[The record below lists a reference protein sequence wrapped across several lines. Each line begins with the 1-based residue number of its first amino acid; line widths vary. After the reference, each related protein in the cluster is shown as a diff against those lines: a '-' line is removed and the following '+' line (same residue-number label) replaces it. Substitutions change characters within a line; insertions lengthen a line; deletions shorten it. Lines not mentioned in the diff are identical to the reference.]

1 MSLRTSCV
9 LFLPVLVLVAG
20 QAGAADYVW
29 PVVRVIDGDTV
40 AVDASADMPPELAD
54 VKVRLKGV
62 DTPEKGG
69 RAKCD
74 HERDAGQA
82 ATAFTTKAVAE
93 ASSIVVRD
101 PEWGKWGGRV
111 VADLVLDNRS
121 LSDSLIAAG
130 HGRAYDGGRR
140 GSWCE

>member
-1 MSLRTSCV
+1 MRLRALSA
-9 LFLPVLVLVAG
+9 LFLPTLALVAG

-74 HERDAGQA
+74 HERDAGRA
-82 ATAFTTKAVAE
+82 ATAFTTRAVAE
-93 ASSIVVRD
+93 ASMIVVRD

-111 VADLVLDNRS
+111 VADLVLDDRS

-140 GSWCE
+140 GSWCQ

>member
-1 MSLRTSCV
+1 MSPRTFSAS
-9 LFLPVLVLVAG
+9 FFPALVLIAG
-20 QAGAADYVW
+20 PALAADYAW
-29 PVVRVIDGDTV
+29 PVARVIDGDTV
-40 AVDASADMPPELAD
+40 AVDASADLPPELAD
-54 VKVRLKGV
+54 LRVRLRGV

-69 RAKCD
+69 RAKCA

-82 ATAFTTKAVAE
+82 ATAFTTRAVNKA
-93 ASSIVVRD
+93 STIVVRD

-121 LSDSLIAAG
+121 LSAALIATG

-140 GSWCE
+140 GSWCQ